1 MSTKRLGKGLGALIR
16 SNEIEEKKT
25 KNEDIKGEKS
35 AISNILL
42 KHVKPNPN
50 KNETG
55 GIVEKEMPLHISN
68 ISFYDPELKKGKI
81 FVFSNHM
88 DPIPMNIRVNGE
100 VRKIKHTETQIF
112 DLKDGQN
119 SVKNLGRV
127 STGESSNCDK
137 QPYTF
142 NTEMFPEVETY
153 YFVIQQGFD
162 STIRTFTCFKDFEVN
177 EKAFLKQINN
187 PRNGGSEFLQ
197 DLSKSFINSL
207 IF

>member
-1 MSTKRLGKGLGALIR
+1 MKTITLILT
-16 SNEIEEKKT
+16 IFF
-25 KNEDIKGEKS
+25 
-35 AISNILL
+35 ISSCATP
-42 KHVKPNPN
+42 VVDQR
-50 KNETG
+50 
-55 GIVEKEMPLHISN
+55 IVIPELFDS
-68 ISFYDPELKKGKI
+68 ELKKGKI

-88 DPIPMNIRVNGE
+88 DPIPLNIRVNGE
-100 VRKIKHTETQIF
+100 VRKIKHAETQIF

-119 SVKNLGRV
+119 SVKNLGRI
-127 STGESSNCDK
+127 SDGESSNCDK

-142 NTEMFPEVETY
+142 NTKMFPEVETY

-162 STIRTFTCFKDFEVN
+162 SNIRTFTCFKDFEVI

-187 PRNGGSEFLQ
+187 PRNGGNEFLQ

>member
-1 MSTKRLGKGLGALIR
+1 MKTIKLILT
-16 SNEIEEKKT
+16 IFL
-25 KNEDIKGEKS
+25 
-35 AISNILL
+35 ISSCATP
-42 KHVKPNPN
+42 VVDQR
-50 KNETG
+50 
-55 GIVEKEMPLHISN
+55 IVIPELFDS
-68 ISFYDPELKKGKI
+68 ELKKGKI

-88 DPIPMNIRVNGE
+88 DPIPLNIRVNGE

-119 SVKNLGRV
+119 SVKNLGRI
-127 STGESSNCDK
+127 SGGESSNCDK

-142 NTEMFPEVETY
+142 NTRIFPEVETY
-153 YFVIQQGFD
+153 YFIIQQGFD
-162 STIRTFTCFKDFEVN
+162 SNIRTFTCFKDFEVN
-177 EKAFLKQINN
+177 EKVFLKQINN

>member
-1 MSTKRLGKGLGALIR
+1 MKNIRLVLTFFLISSCATTVVDQR
-16 SNEIEEKKT
+16 QIIPE
-25 KNEDIKGEKS
+25 
-35 AISNILL
+35 L
-42 KHVKPNPN
+42 
-50 KNETG
+50 
-55 GIVEKEMPLHISN
+55 
-68 ISFYDPELKKGKI
+68 FDPELKKGKI

-88 DPIPMNIRVNGE
+88 DLIPMNIEVNGE

-119 SVKNLGRV
+119 SVKNLGRI
-127 STGESSNCDK
+127 SDGESSNCDK

-142 NTEMFPEVETY
+142 NTKMFPEVETY

-162 STIRTFTCFKDFEVN
+162 SNIRTFTCFKDFEVN

-187 PRNGGSEFLQ
+187 PRNGGSEFLE
-197 DLSKSFINSL
+197 DLSKSFFQSL

>member
-1 MSTKRLGKGLGALIR
+1 MKTIRLIFTIFLISSCATTVVDQR
-16 SNEIEEKKT
+16 KVIPELFDS
-25 KNEDIKGEKS
+25 
-35 AISNILL
+35 
-42 KHVKPNPN
+42 
-50 KNETG
+50 
-55 GIVEKEMPLHISN
+55 
-68 ISFYDPELKKGKI
+68 ELKKGKI

-88 DPIPMNIRVNGE
+88 DPIPLNIRVNGE

-119 SVKNLGRV
+119 SVKNLGR
-127 STGESSNCDK
+127 NCDK
-137 QPYTF
+137 QPRI
-142 NTEMFPEVETY
+142 FPEVETY

-177 EKAFLKQINN
+177 EKVFLKQINN